1 MSDIRL
7 LLGRGLQ
14 HHSPGLRDGRDR
26 VRNVLVEV
34 SQKSFQTTTLR
45 VCEVG
50 GQSEGAQV
58 GERLVEGF
66 DAALQLNGPWS
77 ERG

>member
-1 MSDIRL
+1 L
-7 LLGRGLQ
+7 
-14 HHSPGLRDGRDR
+14 HHSPGLRDGADR

-50 GQSEGAQV
+50 GQSESAQV
-58 GERLVEGF
+58 GERLVEGLH
-66 DAALQLNGPWS
+66 AAFQLDGPWS
-77 ERG
+77 EHG